1 MFPKCLFSSLLKLNS
16 STPFP
21 LCLHVLP
28 KETDKRDSSKH
39 QLLAYVTLL
48 ETNKP
53 YLSNCVRIPALQVS
67 PISQNIFCSHLYSR
81 QHILLVS

>member
-1 MFPKCLFSSLLKLNS
+1 MFPKCLFSFS
-16 STPFP
+16 STHFP
-21 LCLHVLP
+21 LCFRILP

-67 PISQNIFCSHLYSR
+67 PISQNILCSRLYSR
-81 QHILLVS
+81 KHILLVS